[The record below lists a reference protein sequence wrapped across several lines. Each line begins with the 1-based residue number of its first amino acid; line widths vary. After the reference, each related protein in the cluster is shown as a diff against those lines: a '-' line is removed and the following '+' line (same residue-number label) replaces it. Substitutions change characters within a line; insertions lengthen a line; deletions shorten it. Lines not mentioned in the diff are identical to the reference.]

1 MHMIGIDIGTSAVKA
16 VLVEF
21 DGQGGADGAGERI
34 VTQASVALAIDRPR
48 PGWFEQDPEAWWRAV
63 ERAVAMLSADAP
75 AAFADVGGIGLSGQ
89 MHALVALDAAGEAI
103 RPAMLWNDGRAVAEC
118 AVLADAVPG
127 LAEIAGIIAMPG
139 FTAPKLMWVRRHE
152 PAAFAGIAHVVAA
165 KDYVRARMT
174 GMFATD
180 MSDAA
185 AMLLLDEARR
195 EWSAPILAA
204 VGIDGGQ
211 LPRLHEG
218 TASTGTLRRAVA
230 ERWGL
235 ARRVIVA
242 AGAGDSAAGA
252 IGVGAVEEG
261 DSFISLGTSAQIFVT
276 RDRYAPKPAMLV
288 HAFAHAL
295 PGRWFEQA
303 ALLNGAAALDWV
315 AGLLGTDVGKLIE
328 TVAANFSG
336 PSRVMFLPYLAG
348 ERTPLNDPEARG
360 VFAHLEYACGPN
372 DLAQAVM
379 EGIAFSLI
387 DGQRAFG
394 EATRDAIPMIGG
406 GARSR
411 FFVRLIASALGRPI
425 QRVAGGEAGPAFG
438 AARLARLA
446 LTGEAVAA
454 VCRRP
459 VIAETID
466 PEPELQARYAERF
479 VTFGALY
486 RALRRARS
494 ATADRHPAA
503 TR

>member
-1 MHMIGIDIGTSAVKA
+1 
-16 VLVEF
+16 
-21 DGQGGADGAGERI
+21 
-34 VTQASVALAIDRPR
+34 
-48 PGWFEQDPEAWWRAV
+48 
-63 ERAVAMLSADAP
+63 
-75 AAFADVGGIGLSGQ
+75 
-89 MHALVALDAAGEAI
+89 MHALVALDAAGQAI

-118 AVLADAVPG
+118 AALADAVPG

-139 FTAPKLMWVRRHE
+139 FTAPKLMWLRRHE
-152 PAAFAGIAHVVAA
+152 PQAFTRIAHVVAA

-174 GMFATD
+174 GTFATD

-195 EWSAPILAA
+195 DWSGPILAA
-204 VGIDGGQ
+204 LGIDGSQ

-235 ARRVIVA
+235 SPRAIVA

-276 RDRYAPKPAMLV
+276 RDRYVPKPAMLI

-315 AGLLGTDVGKLIE
+315 ARLLGRNVGALIASVE
-328 TVAANFSG
+328 ANFSG

-360 VFAHLEYACGPN
+360 VFAHLEYVTGPG

-379 EGIAFSLI
+379 EGIAFSLMG
-387 DGQRAFG
+387 GQRAFG
-394 EATRDAIPMIGG
+394 EEMPRDAIPMIGG

-411 FFVRLIASALGRPI
+411 FFVRLVASALGRPI
-425 QRVAGGEAGPAFG
+425 QRVAGVEAGPAFG

-446 LTGEAVAA
+446 LTGEAVGA

-459 VIAETID
+459 AIVETID

-486 RALRRARS
+486 RALRQAR
-494 ATADRHPAA
+494 
-503 TR
+503 

>member
-1 MHMIGIDIGTSAVKA
+1 
-16 VLVEF
+16 
-21 DGQGGADGAGERI
+21 
-34 VTQASVALAIDRPR
+34 
-48 PGWFEQDPEAWWRAV
+48 
-63 ERAVAMLSADAP
+63 
-75 AAFADVGGIGLSGQ
+75 
-89 MHALVALDAAGEAI
+89 
-103 RPAMLWNDGRAVAEC
+103 
-118 AVLADAVPG
+118 
-127 LAEIAGIIAMPG
+127 
-139 FTAPKLMWVRRHE
+139 
-152 PAAFAGIAHVVAA
+152 
-165 KDYVRARMT
+165 
-174 GMFATD
+174 
-180 MSDAA
+180 
-185 AMLLLDEARR
+185 
-195 EWSAPILAA
+195 
-204 VGIDGGQ
+204 
-211 LPRLHEG
+211 
-218 TASTGTLRRAVA
+218 
-230 ERWGL
+230 
-235 ARRVIVA
+235 
-242 AGAGDSAAGA
+242 
-252 IGVGAVEEG
+252 VEEG

-276 RDRYAPKPAMLV
+276 RDRYAPKTAMLI

-315 AGLLGTDVGKLIE
+315 ARLLGTDVGTLIASVE
-328 TVAANFSG
+328 ANFSR

-360 VFAHLEYACGPN
+360 VFAHLEYVTEPS

-425 QRVAGGEAGPAFG
+425 QLVAGGEAGPAFG

-494 ATADRHPAA
+494 ATADRHPAG

>member
-1 MHMIGIDIGTSAVKA
+1 MIGIDIGTSAVKT
-16 VLVEF
+16 VLVDWDERAA
-21 DGQGGADGAGERI
+21 GQVVA
-34 VTQASVALAIDRPR
+34 QASVGLTIDRPR

-63 ERAVAMLSADAP
+63 DRAVAALSADAP
-75 AAFADVGGIGLSGQ
+75 AAFADVAAIGLSGQ
-89 MHALVALDAAGEAI
+89 MHAHVVLDVDGAAI

-118 AVLADAVPG
+118 AELHAAVPD

-139 FTAPKLMWVRRHE
+139 FTAPKLMWLRRHE
-152 PAAFAGIAHVVAA
+152 PAAFARIAHVVAA
-165 KDYVRARMT
+165 KDHVRRRMT
-174 GMFATD
+174 GTFATD

-195 EWSAPILAA
+195 DWSAPILAA

-218 TASTGTLRRAVA
+218 RAATGTLTAEVA
-230 ERWGL
+230 RRWGL
-235 ARRVIVA
+235 GPDVLVA

-276 RDRYAPKPAMLV
+276 RDRYAPKPATLI

-303 ALLNGAAALDWV
+303 ALLNGAAALDWM
-315 AGLLGTDVGKLIE
+315 AGLAGTDVGALIAAVE
-328 TVAANFSG
+328 ANFAG

-360 VFAHLEYACGPN
+360 VFAHLEYADGVN

-387 DGQRAFG
+387 GGQLAFG
-394 EATRDAIPMIGG
+394 DGARGAIPMIGG

-425 QRVAGGEAGPAFG
+425 ERVAASEAGPAFG

-446 LTGEAVAA
+446 LTGEAVAV

-459 VIAETID
+459 AIIETID
-466 PEPELQARYAERF
+466 PEPDLAARYAERF
-479 VTFGALY
+479 STFRALY
-486 RALRRARS
+486 ASIRRVRE
-494 ATADRHPAA
+494 ATADRPPAA